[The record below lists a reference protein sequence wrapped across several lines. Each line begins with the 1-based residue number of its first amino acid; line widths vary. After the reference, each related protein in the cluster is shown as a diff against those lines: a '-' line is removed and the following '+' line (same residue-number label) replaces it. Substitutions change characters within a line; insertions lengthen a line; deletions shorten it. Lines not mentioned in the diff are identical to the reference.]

1 MVRSG
6 GRVSR
11 GADRFESNFGAFIAE
26 HWQENYPEFWERLGN
41 TAAAFCDECAARA
54 AEYFATAI
62 AKGESADTAY
72 VFAELAWKIPP
83 DRTPNQTPRPYKAQ
97 KVSTR

>member
-26 HWQENYPEFWERLGN
+26 HWQEIESAEHSSAPESV
-41 TAAAFCDECAARA
+41 TAAMEAV
-54 AEYFATAI
+54 AEAVRVRQE
-62 AKGESADTAY
+62 G
-72 VFAELAWKIPP
+72 
-83 DRTPNQTPRPYKAQ
+83 
-97 KVSTR
+97 